1 MRYLKTLS
9 IVVTLYLL
17 AFGYVFSEETETK
30 TMSQQICPV
39 MTFGEIGC
47 SVTKHDIY
55 TDYNDKRIYFC
66 SKGCLEK
73 FNKDPEKYLKKAE
86 EKGVQFENVPE
97 DGKEPSH
104 H

>member
-1 MRYLKTLS
+1 MKCLKTLGVAVVF
-9 IVVTLYLL
+9 IVLVCVYTF
-17 AFGYVFSEETETK
+17 AEDAGTK

-73 FNKDPEKYLKKAE
+73 FKKDPEKYLKKAE
-86 EKGVQFENVPE
+86 EKGVQFEKVPA
-97 DGKEPSH
+97 DGD
-104 H
+104 

>member
-1 MRYLKTLS
+1 MKCLKTLGFAVAF
-9 IVVTLYLL
+9 ILL
-17 AFGYVFSEETETK
+17 VCAYTFAEDAETK

-73 FNKDPEKYLKKAE
+73 FKKDPEKNLKKAE
-86 EKGVQFENVPE
+86 EKGVQFEKVPP
-97 DGKEPSH
+97 DGN
-104 H
+104 

>member
-1 MRYLKTLS
+1 MKCLKTLG
-9 IVVTLYLL
+9 VAVTFILL
-17 AFGYVFSEETETK
+17 VCAYTFAGDAKMK

-39 MTFGEIGC
+39 MTFGDIGC

-73 FNKDPEKYLKKAE
+73 FKKDPEKYLKKAE
-86 EKGVQFENVPE
+86 EKGVQFEKVPV
-97 DGKEPSH
+97 DRD
-104 H
+104 

>member
-1 MRYLKTLS
+1 MKCLKTLGVAVAF
-9 IVVTLYLL
+9 ILL
-17 AFGYVFSEETETK
+17 VCAYTFAGDAKTK
-30 TMSQQICPV
+30 TMPQQICPV

-73 FNKDPEKYLKKAE
+73 FKKDPEKYLKKAE
-86 EKGVQFENVPE
+86 EKGVQFEKVPV
-97 DGKEPSH
+97 DKD
-104 H
+104 